1 MGTPR
6 VSDEPVLVT
15 ILDTI
20 SDNGDIVDNI
30 RVTCV
35 ITEDTTGVVLESI
48 WDGDTASKG
57 TSLVNLLHHIFFTG
71 NFTVLLNTIGV
82 ILVRNEASLTRV
94 AVTAIAHGGANL
106 TVVVTTGHVG
116 GASLISDVVLVDPL
130 ESVEGKSTVAT
141 IIRGLTGDE
150 DLRGDVDL
158 GPGTITSDLD
168 SIGESRGSSL
178 GPA

>member
-6 VSDEPVLVT
+6 VSDEPVLVA

-20 SDNGDIVDNI
+20 SDNGDIVDNFK
-30 RVTCV
+30 VTRV
-35 ITEDTTGVVLESI
+35 ITEDATIVVLESI

-57 TSLVNLLHHIFFTG
+57 TSLVNLLHHIFFTSDL
-71 NFTVLLNTIGV
+71 TVFINTVGV
-82 ILVRNEASLTRV
+82 IVVWNEASLTGV
-94 AVTAIAHGGANL
+94 AITAIAHGRASL

-116 GASLISDVVLVDPL
+116 RAGLISDVVLVDPF
-130 ESVEGKSTVAT
+130 ESIEGESTMAT
-141 IIRGLTGDE
+141 IIRSLTRDE

>member
-20 SDNGDIVDNI
+20 SDNGDIVDNFS
-30 RVTCV
+30 VTSL

-57 TSLVNLLHHIFFTG
+57 TSLIDLLHHIFFTS
-71 NFTVLLNTIGV
+71 NFTVFINTVGV
-82 ILVRNEASLTRV
+82 IIGWDVASLTRV
-94 AVTAIAHGGANL
+94 AVTAHGHGGANL
-106 TVVVTTGHVG
+106 TVVVTTSHVG
-116 GASLISDVVLVDPL
+116 GAGLISDVVLVDPL

-141 IIRGLTGDE
+141 IIRGLTRDE
-150 DLRGDVDL
+150 DLRGDVNL

-168 SIGESRGSSL
+168 SI
-178 GPA
+178 